1 MTSLQQSKWQHLLTA
16 RDCNAQL
23 FGVNL
28 FSYKWVDTGE
38 SAVVTDPVYG
48 QERRF

>member
-1 MTSLQQSKWQHLLTA
+1 MTSFKESKWHHVLTA
-16 RDCNAQL
+16 RDGDAQL

-48 QERRF
+48 

>member
-1 MTSLQQSKWQHLLTA
+1 MTSFKESKWQHVLTA
-16 RDCNAQL
+16 RDGDAQL

-38 SAVVTDPVYG
+38 SAVVTDPV
-48 QERRF
+48 